1 MLSFLKKLF
10 KPNHKV
16 SDFSSIGF
24 NFEVFE
30 DIYKLGKLASDR
42 GERINIPLRGYY
54 DKLSTESGAE
64 LWAQNTKDHQGI
76 GLHPAFNGECTIKVK
91 ARPFLESS
99 RLSELDGY
107 YDCLLITSDQD
118 YPLLFESPN
127 FYQTA
132 LDGNEIIA
140 EAQVTAF
147 AKEVK
152 IFTDEDEKNN
162 DEIWGFW
169 AVQSFVPSGKFSPA
183 GDDKSFEQHP
193 RAIFSGFIRKVE
205 LKTNEITGNKFY
217 HLIVESLSASYDVVV
232 DPVLLP
238 IEPKIGNIM
247 SGEFYLSGKIVK
259 KSD

>member
-42 GERINIPLRGYY
+42 GERINIPMRGYY

-64 LWAQNTKDHQGI
+64 LWAQISKDHQGI

-99 RLSELDGY
+99 RLSVLDGY
-107 YDCLLITSDQD
+107 YDCWLITSEQD

-132 LDGNEIIA
+132 LDGSDIIA

-152 IFTDEDEKNN
+152 IFTDEDERKK
-162 DEIWGFW
+162 DKIWGFW
-169 AVQSFVPSGKFSPA
+169 APQSFVPSGTFST
-183 GDDKSFEQHP
+183 KENYESFEQQP
-193 RAIFSGFIRKVE
+193 VAIFSGYIKKVL
-205 LKTNEITGNKFY
+205 LKRNEITGNKFY
-217 HLIVESLSASYDVVV
+217 HLIVESLSASYDVVA
-232 DPVLLP
+232 DPALLLS
-238 IEPKIGNIM
+238 EPQVGNIL
-247 SGEFYLSGKIVK
+247 SGQFYLSGKIVNNI
-259 KSD
+259 S